1 MAVWDVESLH
11 VTHRSMQKQLES
23 SAKASKKLAS
33 EIGQLEKKL
42 SRTGRDAQLVKQ
54 LRNHWL
60 GRIPLNW
67 CGRRN

>member
-1 MAVWDVESLH
+1 
-11 VTHRSMQKQLES
+11 MQKQLES

-60 GRIPLNW
+60 GRIALNW